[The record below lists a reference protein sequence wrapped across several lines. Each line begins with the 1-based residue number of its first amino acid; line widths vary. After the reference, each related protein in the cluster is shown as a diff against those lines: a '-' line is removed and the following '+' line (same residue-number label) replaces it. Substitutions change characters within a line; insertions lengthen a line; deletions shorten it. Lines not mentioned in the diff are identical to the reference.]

1 MKVSVLTCILI
12 YDNILTD
19 NNKIIIK
26 RDDRMLDRTSSTPL
40 WEQLEDILREQIDNG
55 EWTPGEAITSE
66 NLLCKEYNLSRMTV
80 RSVITRLVQEG
91 LLYRVPGKGTFVSE
105 PKIATTP
112 LPYMGIR
119 EQLEKKGY
127 EIKTQVL
134 RNEPVK
140 VTERVAKKL
149 NIEVNSTVHL
159 IERVRYIKDKT
170 LSVQRSYLK
179 HNFDPPIEISRLE
192 TEQLCNILNDDY
204 NITPNR
210 VEETLEM
217 VYSTSKLAKRL
228 LVPDTYP
235 LLYLQH
241 VRYMDSEIVE
251 YSEVFFKGDQVRL
264 YFEYDG
270 LKK

>member
-1 MKVSVLTCILI
+1 
-12 YDNILTD
+12 
-19 NNKIIIK
+19 
-26 RDDRMLDRTSSTPL
+26 MLDRNSSTPL
-40 WEQLEDILREQIDNG
+40 WEQLEDILRERIDNG
-55 EWTPGEAITSE
+55 EWMPGEAITSE
-66 NLLCKEYNLSRMTV
+66 NLLCKEFKLSRMTV

-105 PKIATTP
+105 PKIPTTP

-127 EIKTQVL
+127 EITTKVL
-134 RNEPVK
+134 RNELIT

-149 NIEVNSTVHL
+149 NIQVNDTVHL

-170 LSVQRSYLK
+170 LSVHRSYIK
-179 HNFDPPIEISRLE
+179 RKFDPPIEIARLE
-192 TEQLCNILNDDY
+192 VDQLCTILNDDY
-204 NITPNR
+204 NINPTR

-217 VYSTSKLAKRL
+217 VYSTSKLAKKL

-241 VRYMDSEIVE
+241 INYMESEIVE

-270 LKK
+270 LK